1 MLLCRVS
8 NGTDTD
14 PCCRRAA
21 VPEFVRHAPSEDDVI
36 AYAQVLSPSFLSL
49 PRQRKVA
56 LVRALLAAAAHSAS
70 TARDESHG
78 AADAS
83 TGSHINDDA
92 RTGAGQGAGGSASTP
107 PGGSPPPPAARSP
120 PSSKG
125 SLNRHN
131 RGPQR
136 STPKAR
142 QNRRNG
148 RRGKRSGDRDL
159 RPPASAWTLADKV
172 KFFVSHDTHT
182 DVDHTIAEYIA
193 GGCCAGCPC

>member
-1 MLLCRVS
+1 M
-8 NGTDTD
+8 
-14 PCCRRAA
+14 
-21 VPEFVRHAPSEDDVI
+21 I

-49 PRQRKVA
+49 PRQRKIA

-83 TGSHINDDA
+83 THSHSNDDA

-107 PGGSPPPPAARSP
+107 PGGSPPPDARSP

-136 STPKAR
+136 SAPKAR

-159 RPPASAWTLADKV
+159 RPPASARTLADQV